1 MCAANCDT
9 ICETVFI
16 SDVTLVYADGLD
28 QAHKRTNM
36 AGRRSGRIYLNE
48 ADIEAQLNPGDEEN
62 YIYEDIDELNGNEA
76 GWIDDHDELEAIYDA
91 FGTPNFNPTPGPS
104 GQQAPPG
111 PPALP
116 APPEPPGLIEDDHL
130 DSDDSDSEEGQ
141 QDSVARG
148 ARGRITKRRKQLKD
162 KLVCNIDATMVE
174 ENYAR

>member
-91 FGTPNFNPTPGPS
+91 FGITMDDDKYK
-104 GQQAPPG
+104 
-111 PPALP
+111 PAIIKFYDFSKGFLYQKVF
-116 APPEPPGLIEDDHL
+116 LYHICL
-130 DSDDSDSEEGQ
+130 LC
-141 QDSVARG
+141 
-148 ARGRITKRRKQLKD
+148 RR
-162 KLVCNIDATMVE
+162 N
-174 ENYAR
+174 